1 MRALVVSNMWP
12 TASEPSAGIFVK
24 EQVDDLV
31 AEGVEVDVVSFDGR
45 GDSSQYLR
53 VVSRIRRTARSG
65 RYDVVHAHYG
75 LTGASCLLA
84 RVGPLV
90 TTFHG
95 SDTGFKAWQ
104 LPISRR
110 VGRRCVPIVV
120 DASAAARLGL
130 RGAPDVL
137 PMGVDT
143 STFRPREVAA
153 LRDELGWDAGCRYAV
168 FPGSRSSYVKN
179 YPLFEATAE
188 IVRTTLPSLRTVWLE
203 DLTRDRVATVLA
215 AADVTLM
222 TSRFEGS
229 PVTVRESL
237 AAGTPVVSVPVGDVA
252 VQLAGL
258 PGCAV
263 VDPDPQLLAEATLA
277 SLGTTPQPDA
287 LVAAV
292 VGRTDRRTIVGRL
305 VQIYAD
311 VADGRRAA

>member
-1 MRALVVSNMWP
+1 MWP

-31 AEGVEVDVVSFDGR
+31 AAGVAVDVVSFDGR

-53 VVSRIRRTARSG
+53 VVSRIRSAAQAG

-130 RGAPDVL
+130 RRSPEVL

-143 STFRPREVAA
+143 SVFRPRDAAA
-153 LRDELGWDAGCRYAV
+153 LRDELGWAADSTYAV

-179 YPLFEATAE
+179 YPLFEATAD
-188 IVRTTLPSLRTVWLE
+188 VLRATVPSLRTVWLE
-203 DLTRDRVATVLA
+203 DLTREQVAAVLA
-215 AADVTLM
+215 AADVTVM

-252 VQLAGL
+252 TQLAGL

-263 VDPDPQLLAEATLA
+263 AEPDAQILAEATLA
-277 SLGTTPQPDA
+277 SLGTTPRPDA

-292 VGRTDRRTIVGRL
+292 VGRTDRQTIVGRL
-305 VQIYAD
+305 VEIYAD
-311 VADGRRAA
+311 ITDGRVAA